1 MAKEH
6 CRMAAVLFDLSKKK
20 KNEKVAENH
29 FHNRLLQLEE
39 RMDEAEPCHN
49 YKGKGAGPEGCW

>member
-1 MAKEH
+1 
-6 CRMAAVLFDLSKKK
+6 MAAVLFDLSKKE